1 MWGGERGSP
10 QKGLAHSPLGGLR
23 GAQFPMDEELDK
35 AGWPSQNI
43 ASLGLGGLGKE
54 RELSSSEAWFCGGGG
69 RKTEQASPPC
79 RASPPRAARPGHGP
93 LYQQSSRR
101 LSGGQGRPEQDGS
114 GGALGGRGAD
124 TRGTVWWWCWWVLLL
139 FFSTSSR
146 HWTGTVAVTSRGR
159 EETKDEPKRKEAVVG
174 ASLLLSYLT

>member
-1 MWGGERGSP
+1 MRGAL
-10 QKGLAHSPLGGLR
+10 QYGLAHSPLEGLR
-23 GAQFPMDEELDK
+23 GPQFPMDEEPDE
-35 AGWPSQNI
+35 AGWPSQNM

-79 RASPPRAARPGHGP
+79 RASPPVAAPQRPGHGP

-124 TRGTVWWWCWWVLLL
+124 TRGTV
-139 FFSTSSR
+139 
-146 HWTGTVAVTSRGR
+146 
-159 EETKDEPKRKEAVVG
+159 
-174 ASLLLSYLT
+174 